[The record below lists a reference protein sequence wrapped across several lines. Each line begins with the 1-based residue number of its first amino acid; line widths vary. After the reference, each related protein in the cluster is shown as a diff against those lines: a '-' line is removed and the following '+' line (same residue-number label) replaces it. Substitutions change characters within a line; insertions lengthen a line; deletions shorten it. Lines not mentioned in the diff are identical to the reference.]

1 MYRLAGHRYSSPC
14 GGKLVV
20 IEHGEIRLEPPFPEI
35 EIQNLLEALFDDP
48 RGYQFEGL
56 KE

>member
-1 MYRLAGHRYSSPC
+1 
-14 GGKLVV
+14 V